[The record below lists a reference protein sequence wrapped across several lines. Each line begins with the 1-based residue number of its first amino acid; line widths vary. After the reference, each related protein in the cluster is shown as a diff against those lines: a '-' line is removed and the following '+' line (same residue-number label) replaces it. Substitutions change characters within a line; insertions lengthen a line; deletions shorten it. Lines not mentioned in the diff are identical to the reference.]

1 MLDRTPTYILDRHGP
16 AADQPAHSSSYT
28 DDSLLDSYSEAVTT
42 VVDRV
47 APAVVRVEPSASGR
61 AAGMGSGVVISPDGL
76 VLTNS
81 HVMQGT
87 REAGLTLSDGRVV
100 TAQAL
105 GDDPDT
111 DLALLRA
118 NSDGLPFAV
127 LGDSKRLKRGQIA
140 VAIGNPLG
148 FESTV
153 TAGVVSALGQSLRAQ
168 SGRLIEDVIQT
179 DAALNPGNS
188 GGALVSTTGEVIGIN
203 TAVIAGAQGI
213 CFAVASNTASFVV
226 TELIRHGR
234 VRRASI
240 GVAGQTL
247 PLPRRI
253 AHAAG
258 LTSRTGVV
266 IAAIEPGSPAAQAG
280 LEQGDV
286 LLALDDDPIG
296 GVDDLVRLLN
306 GQRIDGRVELRIF
319 RRGEVQTVLITPVER
334 KTVTSRS
341 R

>member
-1 MLDRTPTYILDRHGP
+1 MLDRTPIYILDQHDL
-16 AADQPAHSSSYT
+16 AADRPTPSSGPT
-28 DDSLLDSYSEAVTT
+28 DDGLLDAYSQTVTA
-42 VVDRV
+42 VVDQV
-47 APAVVRVEPSASGR
+47 APAVVRVEPSIAGQ

-87 REAGLTLSDGRVV
+87 REARLTLSDGRVV
-100 TAQAL
+100 TAQSL

-127 LGDSKRLKRGQIA
+127 LGDSKRLRRGQIA

-153 TAGVVSALGQSLRAQ
+153 TAGVVSALGRSLRSQ

-188 GGALVSTTGEVIGIN
+188 GGALVATTGEVIGIN

-226 TELIRHGR
+226 TELIRHWR

-240 GVAGQTL
+240 GVAGQTI
-247 PLPRRI
+247 PLPRWI

-266 IAAIEPGSPAAQAG
+266 IVAVEQGSPADVAR

-286 LLALDDDPIG
+286 ILALDEDPIG

-306 GQRIDGRVELRIF
+306 GQRIDRRVELRIF
-319 RRGEVQTVLITPVER
+319 RQGEVQTVSITPVER
-334 KTVTSRS
+334 KIMAPRS